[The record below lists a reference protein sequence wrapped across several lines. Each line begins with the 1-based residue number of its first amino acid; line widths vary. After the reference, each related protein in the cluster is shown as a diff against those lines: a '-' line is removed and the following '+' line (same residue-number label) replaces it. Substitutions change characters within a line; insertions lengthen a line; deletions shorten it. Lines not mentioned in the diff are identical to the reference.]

1 MKKLISALVISIFL
15 MGVFFI
21 STASAGRLHERQVN
35 QQQRIGHGVKS
46 GELTK
51 RETAVL
57 AHEQKHIQVLKQRSW
72 QDGKLT
78 QKERLRLENVQ
89 DRSSDH
95 IYGFKHN
102 NRER

>member
-1 MKKLISALVISIFL
+1 MEKLISALVISIFL

-21 STASAGRLHERQVN
+21 DTASAGRVHERQVN
-35 QQQRIGHGVKS
+35 QQQRIGQGVKS

-72 QDGKLT
+72 QDGRLT

-95 IYGFKHN
+95 IYALKHN

>member
-21 STASAGRLHERQVN
+21 DTAFAGKVHERQVN
-35 QQQRIGHGVKS
+35 QHQRIGQGVKS

-89 DRSSDH
+89 DHSSDH
-95 IYGFKHN
+95 IYALKHN
-102 NRER
+102 NKER